1 LDPESVGEVEPVNV
15 NFFLEHWKSVR
26 AGLLET
32 IDKFDQTELDFKPY
46 VGSWSVR
53 QLILHIA
60 QEENGEFNYGIR
72 QVIKEFPSEYNPEL
86 YPTVE
91 VIKSLLTS
99 VHIQT
104 IEYLQRL
111 KAEDLQKEI
120 LTPWGKTY
128 QQIEMIGHLIEH
140 EIHHRGELSLILGL
154 LGKQGLDA

>member
-1 LDPESVGEVEPVNV
+1 MNINYLLKYWEN
-15 NFFLEHWKSVR
+15 VR
-26 AGLLET
+26 AGLVAT
-32 IDKFDQTELDFKPY
+32 IDKFDQAELDFKPLA
-46 VGSWSVR
+46 GGWSVR

-86 YPTVE
+86 FPTLE
-91 VIKSLLTS
+91 AIKSLLTS

-111 KAEDLQKEI
+111 KAEGLKKEI